1 MLIISVCIGQD
12 EWIYY
17 NASAGVHLYTI
28 QAGEYRTT
36 KKMILLKSTITPVLK
51 INFKSLK
58 KTKRIN
64 ECAH

>member
-36 KKMILLKSTITPVLK
+36 KKKDFVK
-51 INFKSLK
+51 INNNSLPK
-58 KTKRIN
+58 NKF
-64 ECAH
+64 